1 MRPFQS
7 RCLIKST
14 VRGFIGV
21 AAFSCILSLA
31 PTSSA
36 AQDENPTVTIKVRV
50 EAKPQ
55 PTKAIGLLL
64 STTGASQIAETSLHK
79 VGDKLYDVIFTV
91 PRNSLQDDSVATAMA
106 ISAGGDITFANVTPA
121 LLSDAKTS
129 VANIPECPSE
139 DTTNL
144 ATINQLAP
152 LKALVDIRVDRAE
165 LAQRKMQRSL
175 TTETLEKLKRFERAF
190 GLAQTEELSLSLSP
204 QDLVD
209 RLARINFALKEYQ
222 VFKKPP
228 TSGNS

>member
-1 MRPFQS
+1 
-7 RCLIKST
+7 
-14 VRGFIGV
+14 
-21 AAFSCILSLA
+21 
-31 PTSSA
+31 
-36 AQDENPTVTIKVRV
+36 
-50 EAKPQ
+50 
-55 PTKAIGLLL
+55 
-64 STTGASQIAETSLHK
+64 
-79 VGDKLYDVIFTV
+79 V